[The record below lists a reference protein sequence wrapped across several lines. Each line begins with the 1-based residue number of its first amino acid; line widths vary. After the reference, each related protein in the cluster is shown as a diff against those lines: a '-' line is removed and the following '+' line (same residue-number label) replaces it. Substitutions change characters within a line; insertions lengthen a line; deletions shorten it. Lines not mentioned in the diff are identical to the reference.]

1 MHYKFYE
8 SFKQHK
14 LVPIL
19 ITILKSGDN
28 PEVRILTCQLLKFY
42 VEDSDGIESVRHAEG
57 IPLLMNLLCSSN
69 NSVQLQ
75 AAQYAVSFFCQYP
88 FRVFVLPSQ

>member
-1 MHYKFYE
+1 MHNEFYD

-19 ITILKSGDN
+19 IRLLKSGDN
-28 PEVRILTCQLLKFY
+28 PEVRISTCQLLKVY
-42 VEDSDGIESVRHAEG
+42 VEDSEGIESVRDAEG
-57 IPLLMNLLCSSN
+57 IPLLLNMLCSSN

-75 AAQYAVSFFCQYP
+75 AAQYVVSFHCHYP
-88 FRVFVLPSQ
+88 FFASY